1 MLGSVLRQILRR
13 PSAPSGDRM
22 SDWSDRPYYEP
33 AALARQMHAKA
44 RLLRDS
50 GYLHVPALVHV
61 ETLAVC
67 NAACVFCPYPTL
79 ERQGT
84 RMPDELIEKIVAD
97 LGAIPRDQSFQFA
110 PYKVSEPFVE
120 SRLFDIIA
128 LVNARLPNARISLI
142 TNASPLTGK
151 KLEQLARAR
160 NVAYLNVSLNAVD
173 AQEYEALMKIPFART
188 VARLDALHE
197 AKRALPLDFPVRLT
211 RVSGGRTADEDFTAW
226 VGARYPSFQPAIL
239 PRNDWIGEVP
249 SPQALAEVPDAP
261 CHRWFDLSVTAT
273 GMVAMCCMDGEAK
286 YPKGDARTEHL
297 LDIYNRP
304 HLVRF
309 RQALLS
315 RRAAGGPCDRCTYQS
330 Y

>member
-1 MLGSVLRQILRR
+1 MLGSVLRQIFRR
-13 PSAPSGDRM
+13 PAAAPERM
-22 SDWSDRPYYEP
+22 ADWSSRPYYEP
-33 AALARQMHAKA
+33 EALRRQMHAKA
-44 RLLRDS
+44 RFLRDH
-50 GYLHVPALVHV
+50 GYLHVPAMVHV

-84 RMPDELIEKIVAD
+84 RMPDELIEKLVGD
-97 LGAIPRDQSFQFA
+97 LQAIPRDQPFQFA

-120 SRLFDIIA
+120 PRLFDILA

-142 TNASPLTGK
+142 TNASPLTEK
-151 KLEQLARAR
+151 KIEQLARVR
-160 NVAYLNVSLNAVD
+160 NVAYLNVSLNAIE
-173 AQEYEALMKIPFART
+173 AQEYEALMKLPFART
-188 VARLDALHE
+188 LARLEALHE
-197 AKRALPLDFPVRLT
+197 AKRALPLDFDVRLT
-211 RVSGGRTADEDFTAW
+211 RVSGGRAADEGFVRW
-226 VGARYPSFQPAIL
+226 VTSRYPSFVPAIL

-249 SPQALAEVPDAP
+249 SQLALAGVPDAP

-309 RQALLS
+309 RQELLS
-315 RRAAGGPCDRCTYQS
+315 RRKAGGPCDRCTYQS

>member
-1 MLGSVLRQILRR
+1 MLGSLLRQIFRR
-13 PSAPSGDRM
+13 RASAAERM
-22 SDWSDRPYYEP
+22 ADWSSRPYYESE
-33 AALARQMHAKA
+33 ALRRQMHAKA
-44 RLLRDS
+44 RFLRDH
-50 GYLHVPALVHV
+50 GYLRVPAMVHV

-67 NAACVFCPYPTL
+67 NAACVFCPYPSL

-84 RMPDELIEKIVAD
+84 RMPDELIEKLVGD
-97 LGAIPRDQSFQFA
+97 LQAIPRDQPFQFA

-120 SRLFDIIA
+120 PRLFDIIA

-142 TNASPLTGK
+142 TNASPLIERK
-151 KLEQLARAR
+151 IEQLARVR
-160 NVAYLNVSLNAVD
+160 NVAYLNVSLNAID
-173 AQEYEALMKIPFART
+173 AQEYEALMKLPFART
-188 VARLDALHE
+188 LARLDALHE
-197 AKRALPLDFPVRLT
+197 AKRALPLDFDIRLT
-211 RVSGGRTADEDFTAW
+211 RVSGGRVADEAFVQW
-226 VGARYPSFQPAIL
+226 VTGRYPAFVPAIL

-249 SPQALAEVPDAP
+249 SPLALADVPDAP

-273 GMVAMCCMDGEAK
+273 GTVAMCCMDGEAK
-286 YPKGDARTEHL
+286 YPKGDARKEHL

-309 RQALLS
+309 RQGLLS